1 MQGAINDVGLRAVIR
16 DGKRGFRMVIGG
28 GLGPLPVEAQ
38 LLDEFVPEERLVNR
52 CEAVIRVF
60 NQYGNRKN
68 KNKARLKFV
77 MRERGFDWLREQIEK
92 EYADILAN
100 GGIDVA
106 GDGARGLRR
115 LPVEPAAARA
125 TARCC
130 RWSNA
135 AARGDPEYD
144 ALARNQR
151 PAAEADRLR
160 GGDRDAWT
168 RAT

>member
-1 MQGAINDVGLRAVIR
+1 MAAPASDCMQGAINDVGLRAVIR

-52 CEAVIRVF
+52 FEAVLRVF

-77 MRERGFDWLREQIEK
+77 LRERGFDWLREQIEK

-100 GGIDVA
+100 GGIDGRKWCRKA
-106 GDGARGLRR
+106 SADISPTPPPLGNGAL
-115 LPVEPAAARA
+115 LPVLNPSAATTRS
-125 TARCC
+125 TT
-130 RWSNA
+130 
-135 AARGDPEYD
+135 RGS
-144 ALARNQR
+144 R
-151 PAAEADRLR
+151 PMSGSRSR
-160 GGDRDAWT
+160 PGT
-168 RAT
+168 RR